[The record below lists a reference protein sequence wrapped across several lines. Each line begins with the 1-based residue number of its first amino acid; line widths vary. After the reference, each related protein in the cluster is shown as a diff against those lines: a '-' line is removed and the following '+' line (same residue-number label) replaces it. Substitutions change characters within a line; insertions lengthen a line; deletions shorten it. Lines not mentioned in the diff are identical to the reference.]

1 MFFKSLIG
9 RIVILSFLLFLV
21 AIGSVTIFHIQRE
34 YAHITKASLRT
45 ADLMMSVIERSIAS
59 SMSTGNTRDVQTIL
73 EMIGSDQRLAGVRIF
88 HPDGRVLKSS
98 NPHEIGRRVDP
109 HSLALFLN
117 GQQHD
122 IFRGPTGGEVMSVV
136 KPIYSGKRCTPCHG
150 AGRRVIGILNLD
162 LSLDEMEE
170 QLLETSQLFGF
181 TMLVMVLLLTGG
193 VSLIFHRFVRQPLK
207 TMADKMAEVEN
218 GDLTVTLEPQR
229 EDEVSSLA
237 VSFNSMVNRL
247 RLANDELQECHYQQM
262 ERVDRLASVGEM
274 SAGIAHEIKNPL
286 AAISGAITV
295 LSDDFAEDDPRRE
308 VISQV
313 LEQIARLDKAATDLL
328 FFGRPGKPNFN
339 FVDTNDLLNKTM
351 FFISQHPEARNV
363 HQSKEFTRHLP
374 PVWVDEKQ
382 LQQVFF
388 NIILNAIQAMKD
400 GGTLLLQTD
409 LVEEQDKKVVRVL
422 IGDSGPGI
430 KAEDMESIFTPFFT
444 TKTQG
449 TGLGLAICRQLMEQQ
464 GGTIEIKSRLGEG
477 TRVVINLPVSKDA
490 VPDMNEEERA

>member
-9 RIVILSFLLFLV
+9 RIIILSFLLFIV
-21 AIGSVTIFHIQRE
+21 AIGSVTLFHIHRE
-34 YAHITKASLRT
+34 HTHITTTSLRT
-45 ADLMMSVIERSIAS
+45 ADLMMSVIERSITS
-59 SMSTGNTRDVQTIL
+59 SMSSGNTRDVQAIL
-73 EMIGSDQRLAGVRIF
+73 EMVGSDPRLAGVRIF

-98 NPHEIGRRVDP
+98 EPHEIGRRVDP
-109 HSLALFLN
+109 HSLAIFLN

-122 IFRGPTGGEVMSVV
+122 IFRGPAGDEVMGVV
-136 KPIYSGKRCTPCHG
+136 KPIYSEQNCVPCHG
-150 AGRRVIGILNLD
+150 AGHRVIGILNLD
-162 LSLDEMEE
+162 LSLAEMEA
-170 QLLETSQLFGF
+170 QLLETSQLFGL
-181 TMLVMVLLLTGG
+181 TMLIIVLLLTGG
-193 VSLIFHRFVRQPLK
+193 ISLIFHRFVRQPLK
-207 TMADKMAEVEN
+207 NISIKMAQVEN
-218 GDLTVTLEPQR
+218 GDLTVKLEPQS
-229 EDEVSSLA
+229 EDEVGSLMI
-237 VSFNSMVNRL
+237 SFNSMVDRL
-247 RLANDELQECHYQQM
+247 RQANDELQECHYQQM

-308 VISQV
+308 VISKV

-328 FFGRPGKPNFN
+328 FFGRPGKPSFD

-351 FFISQHPEARNV
+351 FFVSQHPEAKNV

-388 NIILNAIQAMKD
+388 NIIINAIQAMKD

-409 LVEEQDKKVVRVL
+409 LVEDQDRKVVRVL

-430 KAEDMESIFTPFFT
+430 EAEDLESIFTPFFT

-464 GGTIEIKSRLGEG
+464 GGDITVSSRIGEG
-477 TRVVINLPVSKDA
+477 TRVVINLPVSED
-490 VPDMNEEERA
+490 VPDMNEEKRA